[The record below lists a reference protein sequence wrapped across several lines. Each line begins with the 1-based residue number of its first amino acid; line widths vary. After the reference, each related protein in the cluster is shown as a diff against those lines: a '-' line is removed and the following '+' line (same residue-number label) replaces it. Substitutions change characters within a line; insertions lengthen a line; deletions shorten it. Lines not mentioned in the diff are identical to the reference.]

1 MWTLPGSLILVASPV
16 SLGTVSAMG
25 SWRRSPVFGEY
36 VGMLL
41 AGGVP
46 FAVALPV
53 FAALVHSGANPVV
66 ANVAVLA
73 GSAAVTFCLNHLVVF
88 RLRRPP
94 LGRSTWRF
102 SLVVSAT
109 LFIDVA
115 GVAAAAAAGASPW
128 ALTAAKLALVA
139 SGVLLRLVLFRHWV
153 FTAR

>member
-1 MWTLPGSLILVASPV
+1 
-16 SLGTVSAMG
+16 
-25 SWRRSPVFGEY
+25 
-36 VGMLL
+36 MLL

-53 FAALVHSGANPVV
+53 FAVLVHSGVNPVA

-73 GSAAVTFCLNHLVVF
+73 GSAAVTFSLNRLIVF

-94 LGRSTWRF
+94 LGRSAWRF
-102 SLVVSAT
+102 SLVVFAT
-109 LFIDVA
+109 LFIDAA

-128 ALTAAKLALVA
+128 TLTAAKMALVA
-139 SGVLLRLVLFRHWV
+139 SGVLLRLLLFRIWV